1 MSAPR
6 SRASATVI
14 EARTT
19 SPQDTRAL
27 GQALAGTLRPGD
39 VVLVSGDLG
48 AGKTVLAQGVA
59 AGLGVPDAVTSPTF
73 TLVRPL
79 PCGPDAGDPTGPGP
93 VRTMLH
99 ADLYRLEH
107 RHEVVDL
114 GLGELV
120 EDEAVAVVEWGEAAE
135 PLLGRDALG
144 IFLEPPAERDGVA
157 EDAVGTAEDVRL
169 VRVTVTGPW
178 APRAGV
184 LLQVLAPWMTRERP
198 GDPSAARGGRQR
210 C

>member
-1 MSAPR
+1 VNAPGSSAR
-6 SRASATVI
+6 VI

-19 SPQDTRAL
+19 SPSDTWAL
-27 GQALAGTLRPGD
+27 GRALAGTLRPGD

-59 AGLGVPDAVTSPTF
+59 AGLGVSDAVTSPTF

-79 PCGPDAGDPTGPGP
+79 PCGPGAGDPLGPGP

-107 RHEVVDL
+107 DREVVDL

-120 EDEAVAVVEWGEAAE
+120 EDDAVAVVEWGEAAE
-135 PLLGRDALG
+135 AMFGTDALG
-144 IFLEPPAERDGVA
+144 ILIEPPIDPGPA
-157 EDAVGTAEDVRL
+157 DVDTRL
-169 VRVTVTGPW
+169 VQVSVAGPW
-178 APRAGV
+178 APRADA
-184 LLQVLAPWMTRERP
+184 LARALAPWATAPRP
-198 GDPSAARGGRQR
+198 GHQSADAAGS
-210 C
+210 